1 MKKIITVL
9 VILIITQNFIYS
21 QSMEDKNV
29 LVVWGGWDGHQP
41 EVFANLVEKWL
52 ISQKSNYK
60 IYNGVEVYD
69 NFEELI
75 QYDLIIQSITMGE
88 ISEKGASN
96 LIKAVSNGVGIA
108 GAHGGLGDSFRN
120 NPNYQFM
127 IGGQWVSHPG
137 GKVNFKVNF
146 LDNELTKGLND
157 FEIYSE
163 QWYVHY
169 DPNIEII
176 ANTTFTYDFFSWI
189 DGVVMPVAW
198 KKTFDKGKIFYT
210 SIGHDPMEFEK
221 HPDAWRLLTRGF
233 TWATR
238 N

>member
-1 MKKIITVL
+1 MRIKDL
-9 VILIITQNFIYS
+9 VPILLIFFQFS
-21 QSMEDKNV
+21 FAQSLENKNV
-29 LVVWGGWDGHQP
+29 LVVWGGWEGHQP

-60 IYNGVEVYD
+60 ISNGIEAYD
-69 NFEELI
+69 DYEELI
-75 QYDLIIQSITMGE
+75 KYDLIIQSITMGE
-88 ISEKGASN
+88 IDENRANN

-137 GKVNFKVNF
+137 GKVDFKVNF
-146 LDNELTKGLND
+146 LDDDLTKGLND
-157 FEIYSE
+157 FEINSE

-176 ANTTFTYDFFSWI
+176 ATTTFTYDFFSWI
-189 DGVVMPVAW
+189 NGVVMPVAW
-198 KKTFDKGKIFYT
+198 KKTFDKGKVFYT

-221 HPDAWRLLTRGF
+221 HPDAWKLLTRGF
-233 TWATR
+233 IWAAR

>member
-1 MKKIITVL
+1 MRVKDL
-9 VILIITQNFIYS
+9 VPFLLIFF
-21 QSMEDKNV
+21 QSSFAQSLENKNV
-29 LVVWGGWDGHQP
+29 LVVWGGWEGHQP

-60 IYNGVEVYD
+60 ISNGIEAYD
-69 NFEELI
+69 DYQELI
-75 QYDLIIQSITMGE
+75 KYDLIIQSITMGE
-88 ISEKGASN
+88 IDGKRVNN
-96 LIKAVSNGVGIA
+96 LIKAVGNGVGIA

-137 GKVNFKVNF
+137 GKVDFKVNF
-146 LDNELTKGLND
+146 LDDDLTKGLND
-157 FEIYSE
+157 FEINSE

-176 ANTTFTYDFFSWI
+176 ATTTFTYDFFSWI
-189 DGVVMPVAW
+189 NGVVMPVAW
-198 KKTFDKGKIFYT
+198 KKTFDKGKVFYT

-221 HPDAWRLLTRGF
+221 HPDAWKLLTRGF
-233 TWATR
+233 IWAAR
-238 N
+238 H

>member
-1 MKKIITVL
+1 MRVKYL
-9 VILIITQNFIYS
+9 VPILLIFFQFS
-21 QSMEDKNV
+21 FAQSLKNKNV
-29 LVVWGGWDGHQP
+29 LVVWGGWEGHQP

-60 IYNGVEVYD
+60 IANGTEAYD
-69 NFEELI
+69 DYEELI
-75 QYDLIIQSITMGE
+75 KYDLIIQSITMGE
-88 ISEKGASN
+88 IDGNRVNN

-137 GKVNFKVNF
+137 GKVDFKVNF
-146 LDNELTKGLND
+146 LDDDLTKGLND
-157 FEIYSE
+157 FEINSE

-176 ANTTFTYDFFSWI
+176 ATTTFTYDFFSWI
-189 DGVVMPVAW
+189 NGVVMPVAW
-198 KKTFDKGKIFYT
+198 KKTFDKGKVFYT
-210 SIGHDPMEFEK
+210 SVGHDPMEFEK
-221 HPDAWRLLTRGF
+221 HPDAWKLLTRGF
-233 TWATR
+233 IWAAR
-238 N
+238 D